1 VYPAYALSH
10 TLFPR
15 KISRKRTGI
24 HFPALIAK
32 KKKKPDFPHF
42 AGGTTFWFK
51 AFIALLQN
59 FASEASLVSQCI
71 CLSGYFRFLRGRSR
85 KYG

>member
-24 HFPALIAK
+24 HFPALIANK
-32 KKKKPDFPHF
+32 KKYLISRTLLVAQLFGSKLLLLYYKILPLKPLWYRSVF
-42 AGGTTFWFK
+42 A
-51 AFIALLQN
+51 
-59 FASEASLVSQCI
+59 
-71 CLSGYFRFLRGRSR
+71 
-85 KYG
+85 

>member
-32 KKKKPDFPHF
+32 KRKKKNLISRTLLVAQLFGSKLLLLYCKILPLKPLWYRSVF
-42 AGGTTFWFK
+42 A
-51 AFIALLQN
+51 
-59 FASEASLVSQCI
+59 
-71 CLSGYFRFLRGRSR
+71 
-85 KYG
+85 